1 MDLSCN
7 ELTLQFI
14 GHSRFNCE
22 GTYALLSQK
31 IERVTEQYYLEI
43 LTLPLEQVKRIM
55 QFDTVLISRI
65 FLACTFERINKMSV
79 ETLMQ
84 SYQGHY
90 FGLYKDY
97 GIYYNDELPT
107 DPIMY
112 TAFGKLL
119 FSNDQTHNAIK
130 KIKNFIEQ
138 MKVKGKIRD
147 IIEYNE
153 LVFCN

>member
-1 MDLSCN
+1 MSCN
-7 ELTLQFI
+7 ELNLQFI
-14 GHSRFNCE
+14 GHSRFNPE
-22 GTYALLSQK
+22 GTYAFLSQK
-31 IERVTEQYYLEI
+31 IERVTEQYYFEI
-43 LTLPLEQVKRIM
+43 LTLPLKQVKRIM

-65 FLACTFERINKMSV
+65 FLTCTFEKINKMSV

-84 SYQGHY
+84 SYQSHY
-90 FGLYKDY
+90 FGLYKEY

-119 FSNDQTHNAIK
+119 FSNDQSPTAIK

-153 LVFCN
+153 LVFCS